1 MAIDY
6 IIGGLQSTSFAINI
20 LALGAFWISPGLR
33 TTANRFTINLLVA
46 NLIACLALTPALWLN
61 GGLKTRFH
69 IKHNTIVGNNRSHI
83 SDIQAAEQ
91 TSFLHEIELTNRGE
105 SNVISGNEHQNL
117 YHDRN
122 DHNKNERDVYQG
134 IYEEE
139 NTFSEESTIKES
151 IEALL
156 INRDENGFVQKFSQ
170 KQLIDIRKDDAVP
183 EEIEIIEEFSAE
195 PKKTIK
201 DQSIR
206 IESYSTA
213 KQDNLDFI
221 KPFKIYTTNALIFDC
236 SRFWGFDLAATIGE
250 I

>member
-69 IKHNTIVGNNRSHI
+69 INHNTNVGNDRSHI
-83 SDIQAAEQ
+83 GDINPAEQ
-91 TSFLHEIELTNRGE
+91 TSSFHQIELTDRGE
-105 SNVISGNEHQNL
+105 LNAISGNEHQHL
-117 YHDRN
+117 YNDRN
-122 DHNKNERDVYQG
+122 YHKKYERDVQQD
-134 IYEEE
+134 IHSEK
-139 NTFSEESTIKES
+139 NTFSEDSTIKES
-151 IEALL
+151 IEALV
-156 INRDENGFVQKFSQ
+156 INREQNVFIKQFNQ

-183 EEIEIIEEFSAE
+183 DEIEIIEEFPAE
-195 PKKTIK
+195 PKKTMK

-206 IESYSTA
+206 IESYSA
-213 KQDNLDFI
+213 VKQDNSDFI
-221 KPFKIYTTNALIFDC
+221 KSYTIFTTNALIFDC
-236 SRFWGFDLAATIGE
+236 SRFWGFDLASSIGE

>member
-69 IKHNTIVGNNRSHI
+69 INHNTIVGNDRSHI
-83 SDIQAAEQ
+83 GDMKTAEQ
-91 TSFLHEIELTNRGE
+91 TSSFHQIELTDRGE
-105 SNVISGNEHQNL
+105 LNAILGNEHQNL

-122 DHNKNERDVYQG
+122 YHTKYERDVHQDVYG
-134 IYEEE
+134 EE

-151 IEALL
+151 IETLV
-156 INRDENGFVQKFSQ
+156 INRDENGLTQQFSQ
-170 KQLIDIRKDDAVP
+170 KKLIDIRKDEPD
-183 EEIEIIEEFSAE
+183 EIEIIEEFSAE
-195 PKKTIK
+195 PKKIIK
-201 DQSIR
+201 DQRIR
-206 IESYSTA
+206 FESYSTA
-213 KQDNLDFI
+213 KQDNSDFI
-221 KPFKIYTTNALIFDC
+221 KPYTILTTNALIFDC